1 MMPNAK
7 LRGRG
12 LYADNSCIIKI
23 FVKAET
29 LESRSVAPDPLE
41 RFVGR
46 SRSAAE
52 KLKTVYNSC
61 PCPTSDTTT

>member
-41 RFVGR
+41 RFVR
-46 SRSAAE
+46 QFLSFIHND
-52 KLKTVYNSC
+52 TVLFEIFLAKQNS
-61 PCPTSDTTT
+61 